1 VALTVRQL
9 CDIPHLRTRIH
20 AGHSGAER
28 VITWAHS
35 IEMERPW
42 EWLEEGNLLMTVG
55 LGIPAGA
62 EAQVEYIE
70 SLARAGV
77 SGIAVGEDMQAPPLT
92 EAMIAAADEH
102 GLPLLIT
109 AYEVPFIQLSR
120 AVGASDQQR
129 EHRRLVDAA
138 RVYDRVRAHMV
149 RGATPEELI
158 AGLGDELECR
168 LWVCANESGLPV
180 FAASEPPP
188 PAVHSAFGAAVR
200 ERGGTL
206 PGVLRLDAGGATV
219 IVVPV
224 PSRRAAS
231 MLAIPAPGARVPAYA
246 VLQHAATVVALEVER
261 RWAGIEEQRR
271 LGSETLAA
279 LIDGRL
285 SPLLAAR
292 QADGHGL
299 GQGPF
304 VLLALGREGGWSGN
318 GWLHHTLADRGIGN
332 LLLRREDIVMCLLP
346 GEDAAVQQVTDLLDE
361 GMRVGVSDLF
371 AELDGVQAALRE
383 AHWALEAAGPEQRVV
398 RYGEAQPSRLGA
410 RTLDEARALVERVLG
425 PVIAYDAEHGTELV
439 ASLTAFLDCNR
450 SWQRA
455 SAQLFVHK
463 QTLVYRMQRVEAL
476 TGLRLSDT
484 SAVVELW
491 LALRALQMV
500 RG

>member
-1 VALTVRQL
+1 MALTVRQL

-20 AGHSGAER
+20 AGGSGGDR

-35 IEMERPW
+35 IEMARPW

-62 EAQVEYIE
+62 EAQVEYVQ

-77 SGIAVGEDMQAPPLT
+77 AGVTIGEDMQAPPLT
-92 EAMIAAADEH
+92 EEMLEAADRCE
-102 GLPLLIT
+102 LPLLIT

-120 AVGASDQQR
+120 AVGAADRQR

-149 RGATPEELI
+149 RGGEPQELI
-158 AGLGDELECR
+158 DGLGEELECR
-168 LWVCANESGLPV
+168 LWVCATDSGLPV
-180 FAASEPPP
+180 FQAAGPPP
-188 PAVHSAFGAAVR
+188 PDVQDAFAAAVR
-200 ERGGTL
+200 ERGETL
-206 PGVLRLDAGGATV
+206 PGVLRLDVGSETV
-219 IVVPV
+219 VVVPV
-224 PSRRAAS
+224 PSRRAVA
-231 MLAIPAPGARVPAYA
+231 MLATPLSGSKIPAYA

-271 LGSETLAA
+271 LGAEILAA

-304 VLLALGREGGWSGN
+304 VLLALAREGDWSGS
-318 GWLHHTLADRGIGN
+318 GWLHHILADRNIGN
-332 LLLRREDIVMCLLP
+332 LLLRREEKVLCLLP
-346 GEDAAVQQVTDLLDE
+346 DQDGAMERVVEILDE
-361 GMRVGVSDLF
+361 AVSVGVSDAF
-371 AELDGVQAALRE
+371 PDLDGVQAAARE
-383 AHWALEAAGPEQRVV
+383 ALWALESAGGDARVV
-398 RYGEAQPSRLGA
+398 RYGEAHPTRLGA
-410 RTLDEARALVERVLG
+410 RTLDEARTLVDRVLG
-425 PVIAYDAEHGTELV
+425 PVLSYDAEHGTELV
-439 ASLTAFLDCNR
+439 PSLSAFLACNR

-463 QTLVYRMQRVEAL
+463 QTLVYRMQRVESL
-476 TGLRLSDT
+476 TGLTLSDT
-484 SAVVELW
+484 AAVVELW
-491 LALRALQMV
+491 LALQALQIV
-500 RG
+500 SG

>member
-20 AGHSGAER
+20 AGDRGGER

-35 IEMERPW
+35 IEMARPW

-62 EAQVEYIE
+62 EAQVEYVE
-70 SLARAGV
+70 SLARAGL
-77 SGIAVGEDMQAPPLT
+77 SGIAIGENMQAPPLT
-92 EAMIAAADEH
+92 DEMLKAADRHE
-102 GLPLLIT
+102 LPLLIT

-120 AVGASDQQR
+120 VVGAADQQR

-149 RGATPEELI
+149 QGGEPEELI
-158 AGLGDELECR
+158 EGLGEELECR

-180 FAASEPPP
+180 FTATDPPP
-188 PAVHSAFGAAVR
+188 PAVRDAFAAAVR

-206 PGVLRLDAGGATV
+206 PGVLRLDADPGTV
-219 IVVPV
+219 VVPV
-224 PSRRAAS
+224 PSRRAVS
-231 MLAIPAPGARVPAYA
+231 MLATPLPGSKVPAYA
-246 VLQHAATVVALEVER
+246 VLQHAATVAALEVER

-271 LGSETLAA
+271 LGAEILAA

-292 QADGHGL
+292 QAGAHGL

-304 VLLALGREGGWSGN
+304 VLLALAREGGWSGS
-318 GWLHHTLADRGIGN
+318 GWLHHTLAERNIGN
-332 LLLRREDIVMCLLP
+332 LLLRREETVLCLLP
-346 GEDAAVQQVTDLLDE
+346 GEDAAIETVAGLFDE
-361 GMRVGVSDLF
+361 SVRGGVSDVF
-371 AELDGVQAALRE
+371 AELDGVQAAT
-383 AHWALEAAGPEQRVV
+383 RVV
-398 RYGEAQPSRLGA
+398 RYGQAQPSRLGA
-410 RTLDEARALVERVLG
+410 RSLDEARTLVDRVLG
-425 PVIAYDAEHGTELV
+425 PVLDYDAEHGTELV
-439 ASLTAFLDCNR
+439 ASLSAFLACNR

-463 QTLVYRMQRVEAL
+463 QTLVYRMQRVESL
-476 TGLRLSDT
+476 TGLALNDT
-484 SAVVELW
+484 AAVVELW
-491 LALRALQMV
+491 LALQALQMV
-500 RG
+500 SG